1 MNIVNFPSP
10 FVAQSSVNE
19 ELQSKLK
26 SLFTEQVQ
34 RDLSDGK
41 TRFVDSGD
49 YKRFSSKVNDYE
61 SEVWNGDAYED
72 WNNKLAKE
80 FQKVFHKLIETREFP
95 RQCTQS
101 KIDKVWWEF
110 YEPYGSRSA
119 INYPETDF
127 TGIYVVDCQ
136 QKDILEFASPLTN
149 TTSRMTFSPEI
160 TSGDIL
166 IFPSNVLLSSK
177 TFTKKSLLFFLTV
190 ECKWVDHGY
199 QTRNEIIDE
208 NQSSV
213 FNKSKSMFRGRNTL
227 DTFLS
232 GSGPS

>member
-1 MNIVNFPSP
+1 MNIINFPSP
-10 FVAQSSVNE
+10 FVSQSSINP
-19 ELQSKLK
+19 ELQSRLK
-26 SLFTEQVQ
+26 VLFTEQVQ
-34 RDLSDGK
+34 EDLSLDK
-41 TRFVDSGD
+41 TNFVDSGD

-61 SEVWNGDAYED
+61 SEVWNGDMYED
-72 WNNKLAKE
+72 WNSKLAKE

-95 RQCTQS
+95 KQCSQS

-110 YEPYGSRSA
+110 YEPYGYRSA
-119 INYPETDF
+119 INYPENDF

-136 QKDILEFASPLTN
+136 QKDILEFTSPLTD

-166 IFPSNVLLSSK
+166 IFPSNIILSSK

-199 QTRNEIIDE
+199 QSKNEILGE
-208 NQSSV
+208 EQSKM
-213 FNKSKSMFRGRNTL
+213 FKKSKTSLRGRNTL
-227 DTFLS
+227 DNVVS
-232 GSGPS
+232 NIAQ